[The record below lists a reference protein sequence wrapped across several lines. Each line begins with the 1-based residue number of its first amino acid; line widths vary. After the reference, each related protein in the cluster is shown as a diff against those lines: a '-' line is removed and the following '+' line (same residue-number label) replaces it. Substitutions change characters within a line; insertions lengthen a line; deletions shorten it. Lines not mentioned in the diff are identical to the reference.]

1 MAYKYKELALS
12 IDNVKQILKT
22 LPISFYLGKNNL
34 EVSLDDKIPTSCINT
49 GYTNILIAYNNIKD
63 ACKKTGK
70 AKETTIRG
78 LLYHEVS
85 HAMYTPSNLFYTFKR
100 ISILYSK
107 TYGNFEINVFEDERI
122 ETLNKSLFYGVD
134 FKKNVW
140 DILDYNPNPKTA
152 QEYYF
157 NVVRFR
163 KTLGHAELITD
174 MLNIINNYSSLT
186 SMDTEYEHD
195 YCAEVVRFVEK
206 VYDTFDAMKAEQES
220 KNGKGEN
227 SEETSE
233 TKNETET
240 DNENTDNENTE
251 NQETESQENQND
263 ENTADDTDNETED
276 GQENSEGENGE
287 SEQQDDDEEDESD
300 EEDDESAEEEQ
311 ADTTEEAEKIESEIE
326 SASKERLEKVA
337 CRLKECSLMA
347 EGKKAGL
354 SMYPAKQGLKAKIMR
369 IIAKNRGFGIQEHET
384 EEGYSGDFNPELK
397 MLDFEGSKKWW
408 SDESDEGEKN
418 NTSAK
423 VVLNIWLDNS
433 GSYQLNDYATNV
445 LLKSLSLLEKERKD
459 FTFNLVT
466 FNTSFTLKTGDDRVS
481 ISTGGNALPKAQ
493 IVPLYKK
500 LNPTGNEYN
509 IMLFDGSAGYTDY
522 EARLF
527 GYSKD
532 FVSYS
537 NLYQFNNRRTTF
549 ITEESNEGGLKE
561 ACPKANL
568 IIENN
573 NYTEKL
579 EENVLK
585 ALEMLF

>member
-85 HAMYTPSNLFYTFKR
+85 HAMYTPSSLFNTFKR
-100 ISILYSK
+100 ISILYYK

-140 DILDYNPNPKTA
+140 DILDYSPNPKTA

-163 KTLGHAELITD
+163 KTQGHAELITD
-174 MLNIINNYSSLT
+174 MLGIINNYSSLT
-186 SMDTEYEHD
+186 SMDTEDERN
-195 YCAEVVRFVEK
+195 YCSEVVRFVAK
-206 VYDTFDAMKAEQES
+206 VYDTFNAMKAEQES
-220 KNGKGEN
+220 KDGKGKN

-233 TKNETET
+233 TNNENENET
-240 DNENTDNENTE
+240 NNENTE
-251 NQETESQENQND
+251 SQESQENQGD
-263 ENTADDTDNETED
+263 ETPADDADNETED
-276 GQENSEGENGE
+276 GQENSEDENGE
-287 SEQQDDDEEDESD
+287 SEQQDDDDED
-300 EEDDESAEEEQ
+300 AEEEQ

-347 EGKKAGL
+347 EGKMASL

-408 SDESDEGEKN
+408 SDESDEGERN

-423 VVLNIWLDNS
+423 VTLNIWLDNS

-466 FNTSFTLKTGDDRVS
+466 FNTTFTLKTGDDRVS
-481 ISTGGNALPKAQ
+481 ISNGGNALPKAQ

-509 IMLFDGSAGYTDY
+509 IMLFDGSAGYTDN

-549 ITEESNEGGLKE
+549 ITEESNECGLKE

-568 IIENN
+568 IVENSD
-573 NYTEKL
+573 YAEKL

>member
-63 ACKKTGK
+63 ACKNTGK

-85 HAMYTPSNLFYTFKR
+85 HAMYTPSSLFNTFKR
-100 ISILYSK
+100 YSILYSK

-122 ETLNKSLFYGVD
+122 ETLNKNLFYGVD

-140 DILDYNPNPKTA
+140 DILNYNPNPKTA
-152 QEYYF
+152 EEYYF

-163 KTLGHAELITD
+163 KTQGHAELITD
-174 MLNIINNYSSLT
+174 MLGIINDYSSLT
-186 SMDTEYEHD
+186 SMDTEDERN
-195 YCAEVVRFVEK
+195 YCSEVVRFVAK
-206 VYDTFDAMKAEQES
+206 VYDTFNAMKAEQES
-220 KNGKGEN
+220 KDGKGKN

-233 TKNETET
+233 TNNENENET
-240 DNENTDNENTE
+240 NNENTE
-251 NQETESQENQND
+251 SQESQENQGD
-263 ENTADDTDNETED
+263 ETPADDADNETED
-276 GQENSEGENGE
+276 GQENSE
-287 SEQQDDDEEDESD
+287 DESD
-300 EEDDESAEEEQ
+300 ETDEDDEEETDEENGENAEEEQ

-326 SASKERLEKVA
+326 STSKERLEKVA

-347 EGKKAGL
+347 EGKMAGL

-466 FNTSFTLKTGDDRVS
+466 FNTAFTLKTGDDRVS

-549 ITEESNEGGLKE
+549 ITEESNEDGLKD

-568 IIENN
+568 IVENS